1 MEDRREEPMELPQGP
16 TRALDEVVV
25 VAPDGIAVHPI
36 ALPGL
41 VHLTLAEGRLPPGEF
56 GVHAHRSLEQI
67 TYVLAGRLVVTM
79 GDPGAPSGSGA
90 TTEVVCAAGDAVCT
104 PPVVTLSFRNPG
116 PGVARVLFICAP
128 PYPADDADT
137 ALLERHRALT
147 PDELRAV
154 LERQHAVRLA
164 LDAQCARRLESAEA
178 LLKRGSRN
186 AERGTEPTI
195 APS

>member
-1 MEDRREEPMELPQGP
+1 MNLQQEP

-41 VHLTLAEGRLPPGEF
+41 ANLSLAEGRLPPGEF

-67 TYVLAGRLVVTM
+67 TYVLAGRLIVTM
-79 GDPGAPSGSGA
+79 GDPGAPAGSGA
-90 TTEVVCAAGDAVCT
+90 TTEVACAEGDAVCT

-137 ALLERHRALT
+137 ALFERHRAFT
-147 PDELRAV
+147 PGELWAV
-154 LERQHAVRLA
+154 IERQRTVRLA
-164 LDAQCARRLESAEA
+164 LDAQCARRLEVVES
-178 LLKRGSRN
+178 LLKRGAQS
-186 AERGTEPTI
+186 AERGTEPTV